1 MAGETKLQ
9 NYNKT
14 VALAVTVLLLILAF
28 MIVRPFVIA
37 VLSAAVLGYLFY
49 PVYLYLS
56 KNQQS
61 GLYKTFGALSTSLI
75 VLCLVLLPFIVIS
88 VLLVTEMKS
97 GYAVLKQMLNPDFA
111 PFNFLPS
118 SIAALIPDIGLK
130 EIIADQ
136 SGQIV
141 TILQT
146 VAIKAP
152 IAFVNILVTLFL
164 TYYFLK
170 ASDQVDAFMHEYFPL
185 PEGKY
190 KKIKAR
196 LEDIFRG
203 VVVGQVAVAIIQGL
217 LAWIAFYFLGVPHAF
232 LWSFMTIIISSIPML
247 GAAMIWIPIDIYLA
261 VIGQQTGN
269 YLPAI
274 ILFLYGWFFISTID
288 NFLRP
293 KIMGDNA
300 KVHPVLFL
308 LGILGGIP
316 LFGVAGIL
324 IGPAVLALSTIA
336 IEIYRESF

>member
-1 MAGETKLQ
+1 
-9 NYNKT
+9 
-14 VALAVTVLLLILAF
+14 
-28 MIVRPFVIA
+28 
-37 VLSAAVLGYLFY
+37 
-49 PVYLYLS
+49 
-56 KNQQS
+56 
-61 GLYKTFGALSTSLI
+61 
-75 VLCLVLLPFIVIS
+75 
-88 VLLVTEMKS
+88 
-97 GYAVLKQMLNPDFA
+97 
-111 PFNFLPS
+111 
-118 SIAALIPDIGLK
+118 
-130 EIIADQ
+130 
-136 SGQIV
+136 
-141 TILQT
+141 
-146 VAIKAP
+146 
-152 IAFVNILVTLFL
+152 
-164 TYYFLK
+164 
-170 ASDQVDAFMHEYFPL
+170 MHEYFPL